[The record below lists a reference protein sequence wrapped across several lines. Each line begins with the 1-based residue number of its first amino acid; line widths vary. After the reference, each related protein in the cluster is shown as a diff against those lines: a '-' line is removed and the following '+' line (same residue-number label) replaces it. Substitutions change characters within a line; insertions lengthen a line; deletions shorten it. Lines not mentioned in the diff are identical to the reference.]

1 MERFLLMIFP
11 KFQLLELVSSTFH
24 RYEGSPIKS
33 YSNILWRISNDPSV
47 ICVEISAAPSVANFA
62 LPRMAKMTQFPS
74 CKFRWHFEIRF
85 WSFFTCTS
93 SKRCIFFSYPFVFLE
108 WNIYLILKNHI
119 DRKHPTSPP
128 LLAWIFSWMNGSK
141 KNILLE
147 KDLFDFTFSTF
158 STKKIRSPCWFL
170 FAAYEVYPPF
180 AIPKQKIMAI
190 SSPMCIIKPYQ
201 HSNLSIFSSKKTHS
215 PTFNDL
221 LCHRYGI
228 NVLGI
233 QTSRGNLTV
242 REKKQQG
249 PRRHQ
254 SCIDL
259 NNQNFWIKRMR
270 FIYHVLTLRQV
281 FRIWRFDKLTKS
293 LKRLQLHKN
302 PRSYQ
307 PHFCQE
313 IKTCKQKN
321 LEAPKNRSSWSK
333 KSQLEANEIL
343 EFHTKVFQQAD
354 LLPQST
360 YLRDTS
366 IHCFFWFE

>member
-158 STKKIRSPCWFL
+158 STKKNPVSVLIFVCCVWSIPSVCNTKTENHGNI
-170 FAAYEVYPPF
+170 FANVHHQTLPTLQPLHFFFEKNPF
-180 AIPKQKIMAI
+180 PHLQWP
-190 SSPMCIIKPYQ
+190 SVSQVRDQCTWDP
-201 HSNLSIFSSKKTHS
+201 NLSRKSDCQRKKTARSKASSK
-215 PTFNDL
+215 L
-221 LCHRYGI
+221 HR
-228 NVLGI
+228 L
-233 QTSRGNLTV
+233 
-242 REKKQQG
+242 KQ
-249 PRRHQ
+249 PKFLDKENAIHLP
-254 SCIDL
+254 C
-259 NNQNFWIKRMR
+259 
-270 FIYHVLTLRQV
+270 
-281 FRIWRFDKLTKS
+281 FDT
-293 LKRLQLHKN
+293 
-302 PRSYQ
+302 
-307 PHFCQE
+307 
-313 IKTCKQKN
+313 
-321 LEAPKNRSSWSK
+321 
-333 KSQLEANEIL
+333 
-343 EFHTKVFQQAD
+343 
-354 LLPQST
+354 
-360 YLRDTS
+360 
-366 IHCFFWFE
+366 